1 MSYEAVIFDLDG
13 TLLESTSDHLEWMY
27 TAVEESLEELDHE
40 LEAAELSHSELVALA
55 GIDGYEVFE
64 EKCRELGVDDQKLWF
79 YISHYRAKGKLE
91 LLEEDLLELKTGAR
105 ETLEFLREKGI
116 SLAVVSNAPDPTVDD
131 VIRFFELDSLLE
143 FFLGIKD
150 LDDLMDR
157 KPRPRHI
164 EIALDEL
171 KADKVLYVGDS
182 AVDVEA
188 AENIGADS
196 AILGENEE
204 STFEI
209 RNLQDL
215 KEIVE

>member
-1 MSYEAVIFDLDG
+1 
-13 TLLESTSDHLEWMY
+13 MY
-27 TAVEESLEELDHE
+27 AAVEESLEEVDHD
-40 LEAAELSHSELVALA
+40 LEAVELSHSELVALA

-64 EKCRELGVDDQKLWF
+64 EKCSELEVDDQKMWF
-79 YISHYRAKGKLE
+79 YVSHYRAKGKLE
-91 LLEEDLLELKTGAR
+91 LLEEDLLELKTGSR
-105 ETLEFLREKGI
+105 ETLEFLRKKGV
-116 SLAVVSNAPDPTVDD
+116 SLAVVSNAPDPTVDE

-182 AVDVEA
+182 SVDVEA
-188 AENIGADS
+188 AEKIGADS

-204 STFEI
+204 ATFEI

-215 KEIVE
+215 KDIVE